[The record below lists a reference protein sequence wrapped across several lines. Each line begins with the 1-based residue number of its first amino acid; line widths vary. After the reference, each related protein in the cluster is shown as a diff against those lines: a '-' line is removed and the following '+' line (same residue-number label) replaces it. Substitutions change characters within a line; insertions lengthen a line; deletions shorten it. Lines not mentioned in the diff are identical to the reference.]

1 MIGRMSSDQIH
12 QSGLDVILDAQAR
25 LARTQEELAAGK
37 RILTPSDDP
46 VASAQIHNI
55 KSELTRIETLQ
66 KNIGHAASELSMVED
81 SVASIENILMRAR
94 ELAVRGANKSLS
106 AQDRE
111 IIATEID
118 SLREQLIAAAN
129 TQSSNG
135 DYIYAGFAVAS
146 APYADDGVNAA
157 FSGDNG
163 TKSVNIAPGLT
174 VQTRVLGS
182 EVFGQGSAENGVLS
196 AFETLA
202 VLSAGLRGNVTAAI
216 TLLTHDGTA
225 VTQEEAINIAI
236 GALDSNLENV
246 QSVRTDLGVR
256 MNRVDEQQS
265 LNENFNVR
273 LRETLSGLED
283 LDYTKAITEM
293 NLQMVAL
300 EAAQKAYT
308 KTQNLSL
315 FNYL

>member
-1 MIGRMSSDQIH
+1 MIGRMSSNQIH

-25 LARTQEELAAGK
+25 LARTQEELASGK
-37 RILTPSDDP
+37 RILNPSDDP

-55 KSELTRIETLQ
+55 KNHVEATLV
-66 KNIGHAASELSMVED
+66 NLVRRHASNHREVALSKV
-81 SVASIENILMRAR
+81 SNIENLLMRAR
-94 ELAVRGANKSLS
+94 ELAVRGASDSLS
-106 AQDRE
+106 TQDRD

-118 SLREQLIAAAN
+118 GLREQLIAAAN
-129 TQSSNG
+129 SQSTNG
-135 DYIYAGFAVAS
+135 DYIYGGFAVAS
-146 APYADDGVNAA
+146 APYTDAGVNATYT
-157 FSGDNG
+157 GDAG
-163 TKSVNIAPGLT
+163 AKSVNIAPGLT
-174 VQTRVLGS
+174 VETRVVGS
-182 EVFGQGSAENGVLS
+182 ELLGQGSATSGMLN
-196 AFETLA
+196 AFEALS
-202 VLSAGLRGNVTAAI
+202 VLSAGLRGNATEAH
-216 TLLTHDGTA
+216 TSLTHDGTA
-225 VTQEEAINIAI
+225 VTQDGAINIAMN
-236 GALDSNLENV
+236 ALDSNLENV

-273 LRETLSGLED
+273 LQDTLSGLED

-308 KTQNLSL
+308 KTQGLSL